1 MNGRTDNERLLADVL
16 GPEFGAALLDETL
29 RHVRRRRQWRH
40 ARRFGG
46 VLGLLAMMG
55 IAVWP
60 KTPARIARK
69 EIPIPPVTRVAP
81 VAPYQLVLSQPL
93 SPGQIVTT
101 SPGAAMPVIVSAPA
115 LKIVVTMRGGYREVG
130 DDELIALAAPH
141 VVALVRHSAQE
152 AELVFLPE
160 PEAGLPQN

>member
-29 RHVRRRRQWRH
+29 RHVRWRRQWRH
-40 ARRFGG
+40 ARRLGG
-46 VLGLLAMMG
+46 VLGLLAMIG

-60 KTPARIARK
+60 KTPARLARK
-69 EIPIPPVTRVAP
+69 EIPIRTVTP
-81 VAPYQLVLSQPL
+81 VAPYQLVRSQPL

-101 SPGAAMPVIVSAPA
+101 SPGAAMPPVVSAPA
-115 LKIVVTMRGGYREVG
+115 LKIVVTVRGGYLEVG

-152 AELVFLPE
+152 VELVFLPE
-160 PEAGLPQN
+160 PRETDSPRN